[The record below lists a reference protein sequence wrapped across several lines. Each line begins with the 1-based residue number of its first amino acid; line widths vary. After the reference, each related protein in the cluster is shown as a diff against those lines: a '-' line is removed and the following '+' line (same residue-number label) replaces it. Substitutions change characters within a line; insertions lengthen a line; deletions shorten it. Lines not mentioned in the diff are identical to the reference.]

1 MKARGRTNRGIRRRT
16 SRPGHFGLLL
26 SVFALCLQLIAPALH
41 SSLHPDSRTANGDL
55 FALLGE
61 YALCL
66 GATAGSSTGKPA
78 TPAEPAKD
86 HHDDFASCCFCHG
99 NAGQLAPSIAGG
111 VAISFDIASIVFL
124 PTTYPVVVPARFSGT
139 SSARAPLVSA

>member
-1 MKARGRTNRGIRRRT
+1 LR
-16 SRPGHFGLLL
+16 L
-26 SVFALCLQLIAPALH
+26 SVFALCLQLVSPALH
-41 SSLHPDSRTANGDL
+41 SSLHRDSRTAKGDL
-55 FALLGE
+55 SNLVGE
-61 YALCL
+61 HALCL
-66 GATAGSSTGKPA
+66 GATPGSSTGKPA
-78 TPAEPAKD
+78 TPTQPAKD